1 MVLLLLLLWYC
12 CCCCCCCHR
21 RRHCRRYWCWCC
33 CWFDGDSIRTIVS
46 DDRYQSVSV
55 DLTSKVSNQTTKP
68 LYHFHFLSYCC
79 IIFRM
84 GDLPAWSSHCLSL
97 MFYFCYFLSIL
108 LHFWRRRLFYP
119 FLFIRDD
126 ASVRLLLHPLI
137 VVDAAFG
144 TRVILA
150 VVSDAL
156 LFYYVCCC
164 ILFRT
169 DWSISCVGCLSER
182 PNSFLLP
189 PHPLPIFVDSYAC
202 RCILSHTVDRTR
214 GQACCCILSNTT
226 YFFILH

>member
-108 LHFWRRRLFYP
+108 LHYRRWRRRYLVAA
-119 FLFIRDD
+119 
-126 ASVRLLLHPLI
+126 ASFFNVWLI
-137 VVDAAFG
+137 K
-144 TRVILA
+144 
-150 VVSDAL
+150 
-156 LFYYVCCC
+156 
-164 ILFRT
+164 
-169 DWSISCVGCLSER
+169 
-182 PNSFLLP
+182 P
-189 PHPLPIFVDSYAC
+189 
-202 RCILSHTVDRTR
+202 TR
-214 GQACCCILSNTT
+214 GHACCCILDSNGMIGRWATLAAASCLELVVRT
-226 YFFILH
+226 DPSRALIVWNDGIPLCCCCYCFIDGRAHSYTHFRTLGHAATLAAAFFWTRRIS